1 LRVVL
6 DSNVLISA
14 LISAGSPPDLIY
26 RAWREK
32 RFTLVTLKTQLA
44 ELRRASRYP
53 KLQKLVPS
61 REFGVP
67 INRLHGALVLNKLPR
82 VDLSSDPADNY
93 LLAMAAAAQADF
105 LVTGDAKDLLR
116 IKKFAHTR
124 ILTSGS
130 FLKVFQI

>member
-1 LRVVL
+1 MRVVL

-32 RFTLVTLKTQLA
+32 RFTRVTSKTQLA

-61 REFGVP
+61 REFGVL
-67 INRLHGALVLNKLPR
+67 INRLHGALVLDKLPR

-93 LLAMAAAAQADF
+93 LLAMAAAAQADC

-116 IKKFAHTR
+116 FKKFARTR
-124 ILTSGS
+124 ILTPGS

>member
-32 RFTLVTLKTQLA
+32 RFTLVTSKTQLA

-61 REFGVP
+61 REFGVL
-67 INRLHGALVLNKLPR
+67 INRLHGALLLDKLPR

-116 IKKFAHTR
+116 IKKFARTR
-124 ILTSGS
+124 ILTPGS

>member
-1 LRVVL
+1 MRVVL

-124 ILTSGS
+124 ILTPGS
-130 FLKVFQI
+130 FLKVFLI